1 MSGKNFANGPEIPMG
16 LGMALAQNSQA
27 MDYFSRLTP
36 EQGRQIIE
44 QTHLIQSKEQMRSYV
59 QQLASQGLT

>member
-1 MSGKNFANGPEIPMG
+1 MG

-27 MDYFSRLTP
+27 MDLLLPSDA
-36 EQGRQIIE
+36 EQRRQIIE